1 MMFHTTSIL
10 GKEIGI
16 IHMEV
21 EVTTKTQENPSGQSF
36 FLRLEDSLLRHPVFG
51 VLIAFTVV
59 FGTFA
64 IIAPKF
70 LTLRTLAGIFSLVA
84 ELGIITIGEAFLII
98 SGEFDLSVGGVY
110 ALSGALFVVLANQTN
125 SIFALFVALMVAALI
140 GYINGKIT
148 LKTGIPSFIAT
159 LGMMMI
165 TRGGLLAATGGHSL
179 AYRGDLIIPVALS
192 KIIAYGIRPSHFWFL
207 LLTAVFSFVLFHTRY
222 GNWSFATG
230 GDKETARARG
240 INIDKIKLQ
249 NFIICSVLAGLS
261 GCIAISRFKFANVAF
276 GTGYEL
282 EAIASAVIGGTF
294 MFGGYG
300 TIIGASLGAF
310 IVGMIRIG
318 LVMAGAPGYFYKALV
333 GIVLITAAVINNKI
347 RKMWS

>member
-1 MMFHTTSIL
+1 MEAKANTSI
-10 GKEIGI
+10 
-16 IHMEV
+16 
-21 EVTTKTQENPSGQSF
+21 QENLSLQSF
-36 FLRLEDSLLRHPVFG
+36 LLRLGDSLLRHPVFG
-51 VLIAFTVV
+51 VLIAFIVV

-70 LTLRTLAGIFSLVA
+70 LKLRTLTGIFSLVA

-110 ALSGALFVVLANQTN
+110 ALSGALFVVVANQTN
-125 SIFALFVALMVAALI
+125 SLLALVVALVVAMLV
-140 GYINGKIT
+140 GYVNGKIT
-148 LKTGIPSFIAT
+148 LKTGIPSFITT

-165 TRGGLLAATGGHSL
+165 TRGSLLAATGGHSIK
-179 AYRGDLIIPVALS
+179 YKGDQIVPTLLS
-192 KIIAYGIRPSHFWFL
+192 KIVAHGVRPSHFWFI
-207 LLTAVFSFVLFHTRY
+207 LLTLLFSFLLFRTRY

-230 GDKETARARG
+230 GDRETARARG
-240 INIDKIKLQ
+240 INVNKIKLQ
-249 NFIICSVLAGLS
+249 NFMICSLLAGFS
-261 GCIAISRFKFANVAF
+261 GCIAISRFKFANVSF

-318 LVMAGAPGYFYKALV
+318 LVMAGAPGYFYKAIV
-333 GIVLITAAVINNKI
+333 GMVLIAAAVINNRI
-347 RKMWS
+347 RIMWS

>member
-1 MMFHTTSIL
+1 L
-10 GKEIGI
+10 
-16 IHMEV
+16 
-21 EVTTKTQENPSGQSF
+21 QSF
-36 FLRLEDSLLRHPVFG
+36 FLRLGDSLLRHPVFG
-51 VLIAFTVV
+51 VLIAFIVV

-70 LTLRTLAGIFSLVA
+70 LTLRAQTGISSLVA

-110 ALSGALFVVLANQTN
+110 ALSGALFVVLAGQTH
-125 SIFALFVALMVAALI
+125 SLLALFVALVVATLV
-140 GYINGKIT
+140 GYMNGQIT
-148 LKTGIPSFIAT
+148 LKTGIPSFITT

-165 TRGGLLAATGGHSL
+165 TRGSLLAATGGHSMQ
-179 AYRGDLIIPVALS
+179 YRGDQIVPTLLS
-192 KIIAYGIRPSHFWFL
+192 KIIAHGIRPSHFWFF
-207 LLTAVFSFVLFHTRY
+207 LLTALFSFLLFYTRY
-222 GNWSFATG
+222 GNRTFATG
-230 GDKETARARG
+230 GDRETARARG
-240 INIDKIKLQ
+240 IDVNRIKLQ
-249 NFIICSVLAGLS
+249 NFMICSLMAGFS

-318 LVMAGAPGYFYKALV
+318 LVMAGVPGYFYKAIV
-333 GIVLITAAVINNKI
+333 GMVLIAAAVINNKI

>member
-1 MMFHTTSIL
+1 M
-10 GKEIGI
+10 KAEIP
-16 IHMEV
+16 
-21 EVTTKTQENPSGQSF
+21 TKTQEHLSLQGF
-36 FLRLEDSLLRHPVFG
+36 FLRLGDSLLRHPVFG
-51 VLIAFTVV
+51 VLIAFIVV
-59 FGTFA
+59 FGTFT

-70 LTLRTLAGIFSLVA
+70 LTVRALTGIFSLVA

-110 ALSGALFVVLANQTN
+110 ALAGALFVVLANQTN
-125 SIFALFVALMVAALI
+125 SIVALLVALMVAALI

-165 TRGGLLAATGGHSL
+165 TRGSLLAATGGRSL
-179 AYRGDLIIPVALS
+179 SYKGDQIVPILFS
-192 KIIAYGIRPSHFWFL
+192 KIIAHGVRPSHFWFL
-207 LLTAVFSFVLFHTRY
+207 LLTALFSFLLFRTRY
-222 GNWSFATG
+222 GNRSFATG
-230 GDKETARARG
+230 GDTETARARG
-240 INIDKIKLQ
+240 IDVNRIKLQ
-249 NFIICSVLAGLS
+249 NFMICSVMAGFS

-310 IVGMIRIG
+310 IVGMIRNG
-318 LVMAGAPGYFYKALV
+318 LVLAGAPGYFYKTIV
-333 GIVLITAAVINNKI
+333 GIVLITAAVINNRI

>member
-1 MMFHTTSIL
+1 MTVDTDA
-10 GKEIGI
+10 
-16 IHMEV
+16 
-21 EVTTKTQENPSGQSF
+21 KTVGNPSWQNF
-36 FLRLEDSLLRHPVFG
+36 FLRLGESLLRHPVFG
-51 VLIAFTVV
+51 VLIAFIVV
-59 FGTFA
+59 FGTFT

-70 LTLRTLAGIFSLVA
+70 LTVRAQTGIFSLVA

-110 ALSGALFVVLANQTN
+110 ALAGALFVVVANQTN
-125 SIFALFVALMVAALI
+125 SLFALFFALAVAALI

-165 TRGGLLAATGGHSL
+165 TRGSLLAATGGHSIS
-179 AYRGDLIIPVALS
+179 YKGDQLVPILFS
-192 KIIAYGIRPSHFWFL
+192 KIITHGVRPSHFWFI
-207 LLTAVFSFVLFHTRY
+207 LLTAIFSFLLFHTRY
-222 GNWSFATG
+222 GNRSFATG
-230 GDKETARARG
+230 GDRETARARG
-240 INIDKIKLQ
+240 IDVDKIKLR
-249 NFIICSVLAGLS
+249 NFMICSVLAGFS

-300 TIIGASLGAF
+300 TIIGAALGAF
-310 IVGMIRIG
+310 IVGMIRSG
-318 LVMAGAPGYFYKALV
+318 LVLAGAPGYFYKTIV
-333 GIVLITAAVINNKI
+333 GIVLIAAAVINNKI

>member
-1 MMFHTTSIL
+1 
-10 GKEIGI
+10 
-16 IHMEV
+16 MEGD
-21 EVTTKTQENPSGQSF
+21 VTTKTPEHPSLQGF
-36 FLRLEDSLLRHPVFG
+36 FLRLGDSLLRHPVFG
-51 VLIAFTVV
+51 VLIAFIVV

-64 IIAPKF
+64 LIAPKF
-70 LTLRTLAGIFSLVA
+70 LTLRTLTGIFSLVA

-110 ALSGALFVVLANQTN
+110 ALAGSVFVVLANRTN
-125 SIFALFVALMVAALI
+125 SLLALLIALALSTLI

-148 LKTGIPSFIAT
+148 LKTEIPSFIAT

-179 AYRGDLIIPVALS
+179 AYKGDQIAPTLLS
-192 KIIAYGIRPSHFWFL
+192 KMTAYGARPSHLWFI
-207 LLTAVFSFVLFHTRY
+207 LLTALFSFLLFHTPY
-222 GNWSFATG
+222 GNRSFATG

-240 INIDKIKLQ
+240 IDVNRIKLQ
-249 NFIICSVLAGLS
+249 NFMICSIMAGFS

-276 GTGYEL
+276 GSGYEL

-310 IVGMIRIG
+310 IVGMIRVG